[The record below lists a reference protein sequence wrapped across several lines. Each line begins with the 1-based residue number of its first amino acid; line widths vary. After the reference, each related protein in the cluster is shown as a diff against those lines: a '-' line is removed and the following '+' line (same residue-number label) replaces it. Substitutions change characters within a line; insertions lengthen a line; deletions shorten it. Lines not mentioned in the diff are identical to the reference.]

1 MAYFFYRRRALAL
14 IRLDSPSEVVKR
26 VSRTQQKYDV
36 TAAEWNPTQS
46 QGHTFVLA
54 VSFWE
59 LVHYAGLGGSTD
71 HSIKIIVLRIPGSS
85 ALAIW
90 YITHKKY
97 VKI

>member
-1 MAYFFYRRRALAL
+1 MACFIYRRRALAL

-54 VSFWE
+54 VSCRK
-59 LVHYAGLGGSTD
+59 LVQYAGLGENTD
-71 HSIKIIVLRIPGSS
+71 YSIEMIVLRMPGSC

-90 YITHKKY
+90 
-97 VKI
+97 